1 MLFRSKEYNFL
12 KNFNLLKEK
21 SNNGNIILDYVDL
34 KHPFLSIF
42 ITNPPPW
49 FIINK
54 GCKMLILYNDSN
66 ASVKSIQ
73 YYQKELLKQLNYK
86 INMMKEEKKERKHLN
101 WKQEYVNDLFKVLK
115 KKLEN
120 RFDQAYKRIEMKK
133 DLD

>member
-1 MLFRSKEYNFL
+1 
-12 KNFNLLKEK
+12 
-21 SNNGNIILDYVDL
+21 
-34 KHPFLSIF
+34 
-42 ITNPPPW
+42 
-49 FIINK
+49 
-54 GCKMLILYNDSN
+54 MLILYNDSN

-73 YYQKELLKQLNYK
+73 YYQKELLKQLNCK

-133 DLD
+133 ELN